1 MWRKVEDGKIMNRDM
16 LQYMGI
22 VDEFNKDIHIKK
34 ICIEALEKR
43 IQKKVKLVV
52 SSSDDAAWV
61 CPVCGEEVHGVQK
74 FCHECGQVL
83 DWRV

>member
-1 MWRKVEDGKIMNRDM
+1 MDTIMLQNMGIIDELNRD
-16 LQYMGI
+16 
-22 VDEFNKDIHIKK
+22 IHLKK

-52 SSSDDAAWV
+52 SSSDDATWV

-74 FCHECGQVL
+74 FCHECGQAL